1 VIVRIILPI
10 MRKGFA
16 ATRRRKREKTRK
28 IAKCLLFD
36 RSGGSVTTRSSGI
49 IFLTL
54 TA

>member
-1 VIVRIILPI
+1 VIVRIILPTI
-10 MRKGFA
+10 RKGVA

-28 IAKCLLFD
+28 IAKYLLFD

-49 IFLTL
+49 IFLTF